1 MPIAKESRI
10 ILITGAGR
18 GLGLG
23 FARRWLDAGNR
34 VFALAR
40 DPGNASGLRDLAKTH
55 GDSLIPI
62 TGDVADESSIRR
74 ARTAV
79 EEQTDRLDLLLNNAG
94 IYGSRDETLDSL
106 NPEDLHRVFE
116 VNAIGPIRMARE
128 FLPLLLR
135 GNRPRIINMTS
146 LMGSLEDNSSGG
158 SWAYRLS
165 KAALNMANRNLAL
178 ELAPRGILSVV
189 LHPGW
194 VRTDMGGS
202 HAPLALEDSVAEMVA
217 TIDRLTDE
225 KSGRFIDRKG
235 EELPW

>member
-23 FARRWLDAGNR
+23 FARQWLDAGNR

-40 DPGNASGLRDLAKTH
+40 DPGIASGLRDLAKTH

>member
-1 MPIAKESRI
+1 
-10 ILITGAGR
+10 
-18 GLGLG
+18 
-23 FARRWLDAGNR
+23 
-34 VFALAR
+34 
-40 DPGNASGLRDLAKTH
+40 
-55 GDSLIPI
+55 
-62 TGDVADESSIRR
+62 
-74 ARTAV
+74 
-79 EEQTDRLDLLLNNAG
+79 
-94 IYGSRDETLDSL
+94 
-106 NPEDLHRVFE
+106 
-116 VNAIGPIRMARE
+116 
-128 FLPLLLR
+128 
-135 GNRPRIINMTS
+135 MTS

-202 HAPLALEDSVAEMVA
+202 HAPLALEESVAEMVA

-225 KSGRFIDRKG
+225 ESGRFIDRKG